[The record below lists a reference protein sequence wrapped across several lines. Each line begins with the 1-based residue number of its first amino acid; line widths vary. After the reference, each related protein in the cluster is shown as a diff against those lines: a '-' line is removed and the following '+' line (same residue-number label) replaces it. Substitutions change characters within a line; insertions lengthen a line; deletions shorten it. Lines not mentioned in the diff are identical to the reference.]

1 MPNMH
6 LDFAFPEQC
15 TGCQIYVP
23 LLVGLF
29 FIAPPPGCCL
39 VFLYTPDLTPCLRH
53 QALLSSIASTRL
65 PQLLL
70 ALQTPYDYESIIS
83 SSFLGFQWIY
93 IWINY
98 CMFSVYLKFVPRW
111 ESSRAFYHSQLF
123 QTCTSVA
130 TVWLY
135 ELTFTIEWLP
145 FMFCPTAIFQHT
157 FRFWFQTWKVS
168 LSPAN
173 FCSLLVIL
181 CHFKFYMLELRFCSL
196 AQGFQSLSDF
206 VEHLATNVDI
216 AFPVIHGK
224 FGEDGG
230 IQVCG
235 Y

>member
-6 LDFAFPEQC
+6 LNFAFPKQC

-98 CMFSVYLKFVPRW
+98 CKFSVYLKFVPRW

-135 ELTFTIEWLP
+135 ELTFTIEWPP
-145 FMFCPTAIFQHT
+145 FMFFPTAIFQHT
-157 FRFWFQTWKVS
+157 FRFWFQTWKS
-168 LSPAN
+168 SPRI
-173 FCSLLVIL
+173 SIPIWL
-181 CHFKFYMLELRFCSL
+181 CGASCHQCWHCLP
-196 AQGFQSLSDF
+196 SDPWQIWWRWW
-206 VEHLATNVDI
+206 HSGAL
-216 AFPVIHGK
+216 
-224 FGEDGG
+224 GESKGSICWDAL
-230 IQVCG
+230 
-235 Y
+235 